1 MNPPQDHLT
10 GHALVARN
18 TAWNLIGE
26 VGPVAAA
33 LIAVP
38 ILIRVLDTERFGIF
52 VIATAITGYL
62 GVFDIGLGRAVT
74 KLAADRIAV
83 GKRAETA
90 RLLVTASALMLIFGI
105 ASGCVLAALAR
116 WAVYDAL
123 KVPPELRAE
132 TLSAFYLLPAA
143 VPIITMAAGFRGTL
157 AAFQRFDLI
166 NAVRIPVGILL
177 FMGPLAV
184 LPFSHRLPYLVAALL
199 AVRAAAWLA
208 QLLLCQF
215 LLPELRVARPDAAM
229 VKPLLSFGGWIAV
242 SNLVGPLL
250 IYADRLV
257 IGAIIS
263 MEAVAWYATPYE
275 VVGRLWAIPGAVA
288 SAMFPAFVD
297 GFAHEDGRP
306 ILLLERGLTFI
317 FLTMLPCVLVI
328 VTFAREGLTLWL
340 GAAFAMHS
348 YRVLQWLAVGVLLNG
363 ISWAPFAMIQ
373 AAHRPDLTAK
383 VHLIEAVLYA
393 GLLWLLTRSFGIE
406 GAAIART
413 IEMGADGV
421 MFLLLAAKLF
431 SGCAIAVRRALL
443 EMVGAIALAAAAAL
457 LPDDPLIK
465 LAFLATV
472 LAMAGI
478 AFVRVFSFDP
488 IRTASRRLF
497 QSAASGGV
505 NY

>member
-132 TLSAFYLLPAA
+132 TLSAFYLLAAA

-229 VKPLLSFGGWIAV
+229 VKPLLSFGGWITV

-263 MEAVAWYATPYE
+263 MEAVAWYTTPYE
-275 VVGRLWAIPGAVA
+275 IAGRLWVIPGAVA
-288 SAMFPAFVD
+288 SAMFPAFSH
-297 GFAHEDGRP
+297 GFARDDGRP
-306 ILLLERGLTFI
+306 ILLLRRGLTFI
-317 FLTMLPCVLVI
+317 FLTMFSCVLVI

-340 GAAFAMHS
+340 GPAFAMHS
-348 YRVLQWLAVGVLLNG
+348 YRVLQWLAVGVFLNG
-363 ISWAPFAMIQ
+363 IAWAPYTLIQ

-383 VHLIEAVLYA
+383 VHLIEAVCYLV
-393 GLLWLLTRSFGIE
+393 LLWWMTRSYGIE
-406 GAAIART
+406 GAAVART
-413 IEMGADGV
+413 ISASADGV
-421 MFLLLAAKLF
+421 AFLLIAMAIFPASKRVVRNTLLAMTGASGLAAVG
-431 SGCAIAVRRALL
+431 SLL
-443 EMVGAIALAAAAAL
+443 TADTAMKVVFLAAVSFGWVLGGWRFLAPDRIRRNFDRFLGRGAAATPNL
-457 LPDDPLIK
+457 
-465 LAFLATV
+465 
-472 LAMAGI
+472 
-478 AFVRVFSFDP
+478 
-488 IRTASRRLF
+488 
-497 QSAASGGV
+497 
-505 NY
+505 